1 MLNKVI
7 KVSLGIPV
15 YNESLFLK
23 DTIESLLSQS
33 YSNIEVVEL
42 AQKISNNIFKIK
54 IKQNPRLKLEN
65 VTRKVEDLT

>member
-33 YSNIEVVEL
+33 YSNIEIIAIDNCSSDNSYE
-42 AQKISNNIFKIK
+42 I
-54 IKQNPRLKLEN
+54 LKKCSEKDK
-65 VTRKVEDLT
+65 R